1 MNRSLMEA
9 CALGKPIITTDI
21 PGCREIVEEG
31 KNGFVIPTKNSEA
44 LAAAMMKYLEL
55 DGTQKIQMGH
65 ESRRVAIERYDI
77 RYVIMEYEKIIGMSE
92 LLQ

>member
-1 MNRSLMEA
+1 
-9 CALGKPIITTDI
+9 
-21 PGCREIVEEG
+21 
-31 KNGFVIPTKNSEA
+31 
-44 LAAAMMKYLEL
+44 
-55 DGTQKIQMGH
+55 MGH